1 MESNNP
7 TTIAVGPIRFSY
19 LNLWEPKAIQEGQ
32 DPKFSVSAIIPK
44 SDKALIKKIENA
56 IEAAKQLGKDTKF
69 KGKIPAMLK
78 LPLRDGDLEREDDEA
93 YKNSMFFNANNSVRP
108 GAVDQSRNV
117 ITDRDE
123 LQSGDYGY
131 VNVSFYAYTTGGKP
145 GIGVSFNHIMK
156 TKTGERLSGKVSID
170 SAFEEVPLNEGASD
184 LM

>member
-1 MESNNP
+1 MEKNM
-7 TTIAVGPIRFSY
+7 TTVTLGVVRFSY
-19 LNLWEPKAIQEGQ
+19 LNLWEPKSIQEGQ
-32 DPKFSVSAIIPK
+32 DPKYSVSVIVPK
-44 SDKALIKKIENA
+44 SDKALIKKIEVA
-56 IEAAKQLGKDTKF
+56 IEAAKQVGKDTKF
-69 KGKIPAMLK
+69 KGKIPTMLK
-78 LPLRDGDLEREDDEA
+78 IPLRDGDLEREDDEA
-93 YKNSMFFNANNSVRP
+93 YKGSMFFNANASMRP

-170 SAFEEVPLNEGASD
+170 SAFEEVPLNEGAAD